1 MGRKPLSET
10 EKTVATTIR
19 LPEGLLARIVA
30 IVSNRGMSRFVR
42 EAVEAKLAVEETKV
56 QK

>member
-19 LPEGLLARIVA
+19 LPAGLLARVVA

-42 EAVEAKLAVEETKV
+42 EAVEAKLAAEEPKR
-56 QK
+56 